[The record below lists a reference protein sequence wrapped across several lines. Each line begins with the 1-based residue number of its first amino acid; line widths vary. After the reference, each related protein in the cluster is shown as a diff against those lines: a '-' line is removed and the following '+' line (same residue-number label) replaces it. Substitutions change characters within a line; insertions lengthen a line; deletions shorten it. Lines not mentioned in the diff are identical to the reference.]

1 MTSRRTLKVA
11 SAIREVVSFAILADL
26 RDPRVKNVTVTF
38 VEVSGD
44 LRQAK
49 VHVSVMGKEKEQ
61 NLCLHGLQSSA
72 GYLQQKVSNRVDMR
86 YTPRLTFVLDK
97 GVKNAI
103 EMDRILGELNLEK
116 DAEENQSSEQDSE
129 SPTSPE
135 PSPADESNN

>member
-1 MTSRRTLKVA
+1 MPSRRTLKVA

-26 RDPRVKNVTVTF
+26 RDPRVKNVTVTY

-49 VHVSVMGKEKEQ
+49 IHVSVMGEEKEQ

-116 DAEENQSSEQDSE
+116 EDGDGPSSDQDME
-129 SPTSPE
+129 SPSSPE
-135 PSPADESNN
+135 PTAADEPNN